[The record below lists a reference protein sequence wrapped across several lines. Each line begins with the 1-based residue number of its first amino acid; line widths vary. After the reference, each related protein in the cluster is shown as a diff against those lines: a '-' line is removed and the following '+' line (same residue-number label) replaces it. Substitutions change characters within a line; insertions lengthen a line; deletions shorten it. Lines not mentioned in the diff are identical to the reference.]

1 MRKQYSATFKA
12 AAVQE
17 LLKEEKTISQLAA
30 EIGVHPSQLKE
41 WKRIAL
47 QGLPALFSRESKV
60 GEQAKLHEQQVNEL
74 YGKIGRLTTQ
84 VNWLK
89 KNLAFTL
96 SRSERLALVERDERE
111 LPLSVQADL
120 LSLSR
125 SSLYY
130 QPVLPSAEEVTLKHR
145 IDELYTAY
153 SFYGSRRIAAHLRR
167 EGLVIN
173 RKTVQRHM
181 REMGIA
187 GICPGPNLSRRNQE
201 HQVYPYLLRHV
212 TAAYPNHVWGIDIT
226 YIRLQKSWLYLVAVL
241 DWFSH
246 YVVSWQLDDTL
257 EIDFVLLAVDRAL
270 AQATPVIWN
279 SDQGSHFTSPQ
290 YTQRLLAAEIQISMD
305 GKGRALDNI
314 FTERLWRSVKYEEV
328 YLYDYQLPKQAY
340 TGLATYFDFYNYRRP
355 HQALADLTP
364 AEVYFANAVVTP
376 TVQQL
381 LL

>member
-1 MRKQYSATFKA
+1 
-12 AAVQE
+12 
-17 LLKEEKTISQLAA
+17 
-30 EIGVHPSQLKE
+30 
-41 WKRIAL
+41 
-47 QGLPALFSRESKV
+47 
-60 GEQAKLHEQQVNEL
+60 
-74 YGKIGRLTTQ
+74 
-84 VNWLK
+84 
-89 KNLAFTL
+89 
-96 SRSERLALVERDERE
+96 VERDEGE
-111 LPLSVQADL
+111 LPLSVQAEL

-130 QPVLPSAEEVTLKHR
+130 QPVLPSAEEVALKHR

-153 SFYGSRRIAAHLRR
+153 PFYGSRRITAQLRR
-167 EGLVIN
+167 DGLVIN

-187 GICPGPNLSRRNQE
+187 GICPGPNLSRRNQG
-201 HQVYPYLLRHV
+201 HQVYPYLLRQV

-226 YIRLQKSWLYLVAVL
+226 YIRLQRSWLYLVAVL
-241 DWFSH
+241 DWFSR

-257 EIDFVLLAVDRAL
+257 EIDFVLLAVDAAL

-290 YTQRLLAAEIQISMD
+290 YTQRLLAAEVQISMD

-340 TGLATYFDFYNYRRP
+340 AGLATYFDFYNYRRP

-364 AEVYFANAVVTP
+364 AEVYFANPVVTP
-376 TVQQL
+376 TLQQL